1 MKNKSGI
8 KRPPVKC
15 NVFSLQWSVRPG
27 ATFVWYCHF
36 SNIPQGTTL
45 ITCSQLEMR
54 SERQYRHRT
63 FNSMFHHHGD
73 SHYSDLRGASPADT
87 AVVALYTSKSF
98 PFSLD
103 SSDESFWFT
112 ATFSSITCCNISF
125 MDLQSRGLVMESV
138 PGKFIFLHFYSKDD
152 HIKKLKGLTHNAH
165 SKLFLN
171 GMRASY
177 HLVLSLFV
185 VLKVLRPSYTCW
197 MSIVFYSVR
206 WIRSRIC
213 QCKGFF

>member
-1 MKNKSGI
+1 MICAPRS
-8 KRPPVKC
+8 
-15 NVFSLQWSVRPG
+15 NVCMILSFQQHPTGYNLNYLQSARDEIREAVQ
-27 ATFVWYCHF
+27 TQ
-36 SNIPQGTTL
+36 NL
-45 ITCSQLEMR
+45 
-54 SERQYRHRT
+54 
-63 FNSMFHHHGD
+63 FHHHGD

-112 ATFSSITCCNISF
+112 VTFSSITFCNISF

-185 VLKVLRPSYTCW
+185 VLKVLRPSYTC
-197 MSIVFYSVR
+197 
-206 WIRSRIC
+206 
-213 QCKGFF
+213 